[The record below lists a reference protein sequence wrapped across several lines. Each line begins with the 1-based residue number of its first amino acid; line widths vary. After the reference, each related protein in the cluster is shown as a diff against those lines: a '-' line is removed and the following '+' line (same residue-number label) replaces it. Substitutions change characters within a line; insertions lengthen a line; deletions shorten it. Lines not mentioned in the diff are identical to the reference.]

1 MLEKTLESPLD
12 CKEIKPINPKGN
24 QSWIFIGK
32 TDTEAEAPII
42 WPPDVTS
49 PLIGKYPDAGKD
61 WGQEEKGATVVGR
74 HRLNGH
80 ECEQTSGDSEGQRSL
95 ACSSLWGGRVG
106 HNWATEQQ
114 HSQISL
120 LLCFLSE
127 GLILFSCQNGVLIES
142 FNINVIF
149 IFSVI
154 FPQMVFKV
162 LTLEGIA

>member
-1 MLEKTLESPLD
+1 MDE
-12 CKEIKPINPKGN
+12 
-24 QSWIFIGK
+24 
-32 TDTEAEAPII
+32 
-42 WPPDVTS
+42 
-49 PLIGKYPDAGKD
+49 
-61 WGQEEKGATVVGR
+61 TVGW

-80 ECEQTSGDSEGQRSL
+80 EFETEKPSVQQSL
-95 ACSSLWGGRVG
+95 GWQRVG
-106 HNWATEQQ
+106 HSRATEQQ

-162 LTLEGIA
+162 LTQQELPKNESK